1 VRGPVVAAAAV
12 AAALVPGWAA
22 AAPDPLTSKH
32 VASGSAAVSSCG
44 SLSGVSVSWT
54 SRNGVITQVVLGS
67 IPSTCIGGTLS
78 LTFAGTGNSSLGTAG
93 PVAVSAT
100 SMTLAVSGSPTA
112 SAISLAHIAVVGP

>member
-22 AAPDPLTSKH
+22 AAPHPVTTKR

-44 SLSGVSVSWT
+44 TLTGVAVSWT
-54 SRNGVITQVVLGS
+54 SRNGVVTQVVLGS

-78 LTFAGTGNSSLGTAG
+78 LTFAAADNSSLGTAG
-93 PVAVSAT
+93 PVVVSAT
-100 SMTLAVSGSPTA
+100 SMTLAVTGSPTA
-112 SAISLAHIAVVGP
+112 SAVGQAQVAVVGP